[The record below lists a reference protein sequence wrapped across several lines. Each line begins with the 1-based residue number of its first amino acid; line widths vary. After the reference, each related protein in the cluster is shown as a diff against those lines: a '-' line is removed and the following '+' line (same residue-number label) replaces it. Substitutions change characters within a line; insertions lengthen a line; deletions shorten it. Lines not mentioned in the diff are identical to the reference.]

1 MGSSNGSAHVRTRR
15 YGANRLG
22 LLWLDVRPAAMDCD
36 DNLAVAQYRH
46 GVPHGGVGNSVL
58 LGKAPLA
65 GKLRRNLALCDPPL
79 NIVRNLHIGIFRPKG
94 IDRTSA
100 HVGNS
105 RVLAELR

>member
-1 MGSSNGSAHVRTRR
+1 MVQRMCAAADAVRT
-15 YGANRLG
+15 ALG
-22 LLWLDVRPAAMDCD
+22 LLWLDVRSAAVDRD

-46 GVPHGGVGNSVL
+46 GVPHGGVGDPVL
-58 LGKAPLA
+58 LGEAPLA
-65 GKLRRNLALCDPPL
+65 GEFRRDLALFDPSL
-79 NIVRNLHIGIFRPKG
+79 DVVRNLDIGIFRSKG

>member
-1 MGSSNGSAHVRTRR
+1 
-15 YGANRLG
+15 
-22 LLWLDVRPAAMDCD
+22 MDRD
-36 DNLAVAQYRH
+36 DNPAVAQYRH
-46 GVPHGGVGNSVL
+46 GVPNGGVGDSVF

-65 GKLRRNLALCDPPL
+65 GKLRRDLALFDPPL
-79 NIVRNLHIGIFRPKG
+79 DVVRHLHIGIFRPKG